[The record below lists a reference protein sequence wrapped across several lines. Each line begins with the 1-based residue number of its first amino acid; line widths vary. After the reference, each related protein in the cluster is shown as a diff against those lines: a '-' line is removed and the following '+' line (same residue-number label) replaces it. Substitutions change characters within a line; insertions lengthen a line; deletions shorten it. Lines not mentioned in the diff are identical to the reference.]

1 LAVAGKD
8 VEHKRILNGLPRPFL
23 KWAGGKTQ
31 ILPDLLKRVPADFKA
46 YHEPFLGG
54 GALFFALTRNGRLT
68 GKRVFLSDSNPEL
81 VNAFRVVR
89 DDPEEL
95 LRLLEDYQDRNTS
108 RDYYRIR
115 AQRPRSPAKRA
126 ARLIYLN
133 RTCYNGLY
141 RVNSRGEFNVP
152 FGRYG
157 NPRIYDPQNILAV
170 SEALQG
176 VEIIQEDFEAV
187 LSRAKPGD
195 LVYFDPPYYPIS
207 ATARFSDY
215 TANGFSSEDHIRL
228 ARAFA
233 SLAEMGVLVMESNS
247 DTRFVRKHYR
257 AWRLIKIRA
266 RRPINSRAEGRGAVS
281 ELVVLSYQ
289 RGL

>member
-108 RDYYRIR
+108 QDYYRIR

-170 SEALQG
+170 SEALQ
-176 VEIIQEDFEAV
+176 A
-187 LSRAKPGD
+187 LR
-195 LVYFDPPYYPIS
+195 
-207 ATARFSDY
+207 
-215 TANGFSSEDHIRL
+215 
-228 ARAFA
+228 
-233 SLAEMGVLVMESNS
+233 
-247 DTRFVRKHYR
+247 
-257 AWRLIKIRA
+257 
-266 RRPINSRAEGRGAVS
+266 
-281 ELVVLSYQ
+281 
-289 RGL
+289 